1 MSDLEH
7 PYTRLTPEKVLDAI
21 ESIGI
26 RTDARIF
33 PLNSYENRVYQIGVE
48 NSDPVI
54 AKFYRPGRWTKP
66 QILEEHGFARE
77 LFDLEIPV
85 VPPDCYL
92 ENQTLLEFDGF
103 QFAVFSR
110 LQGRAPELD
119 NMDNLLVMGRF
130 IARVHAVGAR
140 TNFKTRKTLSID
152 DFSTSSREFLLNND
166 FIPTDLI
173 PAYDTLSRDLIEK
186 MQSMTANHEKIKI
199 IRVHGDCHPGNIL
212 WRDDTPW
219 FVDFDDTLM
228 APAMQDLWMLM
239 SGNRDQRQA
248 QLLELVEGY
257 NEFYDFNTMELE
269 LIEVLRTMRIMY
281 YSCWLARRWQDP
293 TFPKNFPW
301 FNTER
306 YWAEHI
312 LELREQLAALNEPPL
327 QLLNF

>member
-1 MSDLEH
+1 
-7 PYTRLTPEKVLDAI
+7 
-21 ESIGI
+21 
-26 RTDARIF
+26 
-33 PLNSYENRVYQIGVE
+33 
-48 NSDPVI
+48 
-54 AKFYRPGRWTKP
+54 
-66 QILEEHGFARE
+66 
-77 LFDLEIPV
+77 
-85 VPPDCYL
+85 
-92 ENQTLLEFDGF
+92 
-103 QFAVFSR
+103 
-110 LQGRAPELD
+110 
-119 NMDNLLVMGRF
+119 MDNLLVMGRF